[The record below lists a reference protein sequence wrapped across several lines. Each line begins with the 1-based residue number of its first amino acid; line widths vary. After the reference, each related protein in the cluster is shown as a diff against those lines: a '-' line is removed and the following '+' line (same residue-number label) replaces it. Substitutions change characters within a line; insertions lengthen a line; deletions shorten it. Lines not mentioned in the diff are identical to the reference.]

1 MVSFG
6 FIWYQCRRRN
16 QGSEKELMIGAG
28 RDGEPPAS
36 ALSLNL
42 RAPPRRGFFRVTVLL
57 AFDAESEL
65 VDEPPL
71 FLPDAARLAIP
82 DGPAR
87 LRSLRTKGPI
97 SAGDPYREIR
107 ARGQDAGPAPPDRA
121 VPSARHARAGLRGV
135 LRGPEMSRRTR
146 ENAVSTTA
154 RSIPRCRASTTP
166 ASMFGSAT
174 PSTVS

>member
-1 MVSFG
+1 
-6 FIWYQCRRRN
+6 
-16 QGSEKELMIGAG
+16 
-28 RDGEPPAS
+28 
-36 ALSLNL
+36 
-42 RAPPRRGFFRVTVLL
+42 VTVLL

-121 VPSARHARAGLRGV
+121 VPSARHAGQACGVYYADLRWAAERAKMPSLRQRDQFRGV
-135 LRGPEMSRRTR
+135 VLLRRRLR
-146 ENAVSTTA
+146 CSA
-154 RSIPRCRASTTP
+154 RRRRQR
-166 ASMFGSAT
+166 F
-174 PSTVS
+174 PSV